1 MEKLDDMITFKNMY
15 KDSFE
20 KNPLCDLS
28 KPEVKLSIVSSII
41 FTISMILLVT
51 NNDVASLTEVIK
63 NLLQCIG
70 AGLISMLGFIISGL
84 AIASSTISNKM
95 AYNID
100 KQGKF
105 KKILSILFS
114 FYYIGKVI
122 GFLIIIYFICYIF
135 ISIEVPINLY
145 LYYIIGI
152 FLSYGFFFTIFY
164 SVSLLETCL
173 NLFILGYKYWRNSEV
188 KENYSLLEQFNSAR
202 IDAIVNILYKNELI
216 NNKEE
221 FIDEV
226 KHIVNDNYEENLKE
240 ILSKT
245 IEEYYE

>member
-1 MEKLDDMITFKNMY
+1 MEKFDDMITFKSMY
-15 KDSFE
+15 KDSFK
-20 KNPLCDLS
+20 KNPLCDL
-28 KPEVKLSIVSSII
+28 KKLEVKLSIISSII
-41 FTISMILLVT
+41 FTIAMILLVR
-51 NNDVASLTEVIK
+51 NNDVTNLTEVIK
-63 NLLQCIG
+63 NLLLYIG

-105 KKILSILFS
+105 KNILSILFS

-122 GFLIIIYFICYIF
+122 GFLIVTYFICYIF
-135 ISIEVPINLY
+135 ISIEIPINLF

-152 FLSYGFFFTIFY
+152 FLAYGFFFTIFY

-173 NLFILGYKYWRNSEV
+173 NLFTLSYKYWRKYEI
-188 KENYSLLEQFNSAR
+188 KENNSLLEEFNSAR
-202 IDAIVNILYKNELI
+202 IDALVNILYENKLI
-216 NNKEE
+216 DNKEK
-221 FIDEV
+221 FIDQV
-226 KHIVNDNYEENLKE
+226 KCIVNDNYEENLKE
-240 ILSKT
+240 RLSKT